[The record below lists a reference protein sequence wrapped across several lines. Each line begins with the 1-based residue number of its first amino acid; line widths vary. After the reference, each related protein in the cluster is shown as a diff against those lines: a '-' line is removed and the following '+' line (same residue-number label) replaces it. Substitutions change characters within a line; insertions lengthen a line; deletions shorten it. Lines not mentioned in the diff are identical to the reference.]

1 MSVVVVSGALYA
13 GVSVTSD
20 GFKLLQIKSVTLENS
35 KEVWTVAAGQAVLP
49 ASVGLLSN
57 REIFCSVLP

>member
-1 MSVVVVSGALYA
+1 MSVVVVVGGALCA

-49 ASVGLLSN
+49 ASVGL
-57 REIFCSVLP
+57 